1 MSMIRFKKYLMES
14 KKMSPLSPAEFMKY
28 EWRIDVFLKKYK
40 NEEPFSMKDGKTLS
54 FHYDPSV
61 AEIMQ
66 KKSQTEMRKVLLL
79 GKDGKQYKLS
89 ALGKDKDFGGK
100 GAGFSTRDEDREL
113 KSLND
118 QLDAIRSKDKTGVV
132 KIKVGKET
140 YEVAAAVS
148 TPGTPKSD
156 FHLVNA
162 NGESVVW
169 ISHKKGRTA
178 KDISQWGGV
187 SRRAEPDIFNHPET
201 QKFAKD
207 VTAKYPNGL
216 PRAMTISR
224 KIKSNKLKS
233 MAMYGNQFGRP
244 LGIQNVSI
252 LIQGSVNLK
261 KRGGVYVFDSNNIHL
276 NGESVD
282 RTEFEPVFMAIYKGD
297 RNDLGLKGTRV
308 VISAVGGRKV
318 KEEI

>member
-1 MSMIRFKKYLMES
+1 MIRFKNYLLES
-14 KKMSPLSPAEFMKY
+14 KKMQPLSPAEFMKY
-28 EWRIDVFLKKYK
+28 EWRIDVFLDKYK
-40 NEEPFSMKDGKTLS
+40 NGKSFSMKDGSTLA
-54 FHYDPSV
+54 FEYDASI
-61 AEIMQ
+61 AKIMQ
-66 KKSQTEMRKVLLL
+66 KRSQAAMRDVLLL
-79 GKDGKQYKLS
+79 GKDGKQYRLS

-113 KSLND
+113 NSLNS

-132 KIKVGKET
+132 KIKVGKKT

-156 FHLVNA
+156 FHLVDA
-162 NGESVVW
+162 NGNQVAW

-187 SRRAEPDIFNHPET
+187 SKRAEPDIFKHPET
-201 QKFAKD
+201 QKFAQD
-207 VTAKYPNGL
+207 VTAKYPDGL

-224 KIKSNKLKS
+224 KIKDKKLKS
-233 MAMYGNQFGRP
+233 MAMYGNQYGRP

-252 LIQGSVNLK
+252 LIQGPVNLK
-261 KRGGVYVFDSNNIHL
+261 KRGGVYVFDSNHIHL